1 MHKLKPIFFI
11 NLLAL
16 LSLFFA
22 FGYTNE
28 QTQSKLF
35 SKNSQV
41 PAAKIPESDVS
52 QILVLATIHLKSLGE
67 SFNHDVL
74 KGLSDTLEKY
84 KPDLIAIES
93 AAPLFVRDMFNS
105 GGINIEIMKD
115 IGGFKASEY
124 GKEARA
130 ALNVDWFEAKNR
142 VEELLGEIKA
152 TKKGFDIVRLRK
164 ELVVNFLAK
173 NDLYSALLQWSY
185 LPSNERLTFDKLDK
199 KVLDYFSEHVH
210 EPNENV
216 SIGLALARKLNHQRV
231 YSINDHRDKEDFIKV
246 ADRISKM
253 FAGNEYLKT
262 QPWKPLLN
270 ELTDRQNKGIQAG
283 DLLPFYLWMNSE
295 EYIKKDV
302 NSQWQIM
309 FEAKLPNGLAQ
320 TRIAFWDVRNFG
332 IASNIRRTM
341 ALNPGKKVLVIIGAT
356 HKIFLD
362 ALFRECMDVKVVQL
376 KDYVHKSD

>member
-93 AAPLFVRDMFNS
+93 AAPLFIRDMFNS
-105 GGINIEIMKD
+105 GGMNIEIMKNT
-115 IGGFKASEY
+115 GGFKASEY

-130 ALNVDWFEAKNR
+130 ALNVDWFEAKNK
-142 VEELLGEIKA
+142 VEELLDEIKTA
-152 TKKGFDIVRLRK
+152 KKDFDIVRLRK
-164 ELVVNFLAK
+164 ELVLNFLAK
-173 NDLYSALLQWSY
+173 NDLYSSLL
-185 LPSNERLTFDKLDK
+185 
-199 KVLDYFSEHVH
+199 
-210 EPNENV
+210 
-216 SIGLALARKLNHQRV
+216 
-231 YSINDHRDKEDFIKV
+231 
-246 ADRISKM
+246 
-253 FAGNEYLKT
+253 
-262 QPWKPLLN
+262 
-270 ELTDRQNKGIQAG
+270 
-283 DLLPFYLWMNSE
+283 
-295 EYIKKDV
+295 
-302 NSQWQIM
+302 
-309 FEAKLPNGLAQ
+309 
-320 TRIAFWDVRNFG
+320 
-332 IASNIRRTM
+332 
-341 ALNPGKKVLVIIGAT
+341 
-356 HKIFLD
+356 
-362 ALFRECMDVKVVQL
+362 
-376 KDYVHKSD
+376 